1 LGEKQS
7 AGSHLEVR
15 EPLHH
20 SEDHGGTPHTPGTH
34 RMLQC
39 HIAVHADQRQEI
51 DTAVVIHIDSHVDQA
66 TQQGAEG
73 PVEAIGHIDS
83 PEGEAGDQE
92 QISGSQVSQVDL
104 CYGAGLLMQAEH
116 QQDKPV
122 IQNPQYAGGQDVGQ
136 LRGVKPVPL
145 LSVRAVAG
153 VGTVASSHVYGAGE
167 NMLCKCNC
175 GCSRRGTWV
184 YGR

>member
-7 AGSHLEVR
+7 AGIRSIMEWPAQSPDLNPIELLWEQLDR
-15 EPLHH
+15 
-20 SEDHGGTPHTPGTH
+20 GTPHTPGTH
-34 RMLQC
+34 RMHQC
-39 HIAVHADQRQEI
+39 HIGVHADQSQEV
-51 DTAVVIHIDSHVDQA
+51 DTAVGIHVDSHVDQA

-73 PVEAIGHIDS
+73 PVKAIGHIDS

-92 QISGSQVSQVDL
+92 QISGSQVAQVDL
-104 CYGAGLLMQAEH
+104 CYGA
-116 QQDKPV
+116 DKHV

-136 LRGVKPVPL
+136 LHGVKPVPL
-145 LSVRAVAG
+145 LGVRAVAG

-175 GCSRRGTWV
+175 GCSRRGTGV